1 MQTTSFTK
9 RIMTLF
15 LVFVMVLGLFPTSQ
29 FVVPASASGSG
40 NWPPATTQPWKEKSI
55 FFKDEKGQNKS
66 YTSQYLGKVIPRHL
80 IFNVDGQEGFG
91 FCGDHSKEYSS
102 SIKYSNPVPIE
113 ETKYAFTM
121 PLIAAYSWVA
131 SYSMELDQRYPG
143 QPGSFKQQIAEEE
156 TGSKE
161 NYVSEYNRSL
171 LGAMPQAAIW
181 LAGWDKISSLDDEQ
195 TRLMIAYERNKTA
208 ELMHPES
215 WAKNPQTDEEVAR
228 WIKGQM
234 EGYHSGRYGD
244 WEAYLYQPSDNSF
257 QPMVVVMPKSI
268 TTQEFEGWIKIKKT
282 DMGGKA
288 LSGATFGVYGDSSY
302 TDKLTSFQTTTGEW
316 DYVNVSQWMTS
327 STQTF
332 YLKETSAPDGYVP
345 NGKGYSVTVSATNNA
360 TKETA
365 AAVNGGAAIKNGEG
379 GGDPSGEVNKVDQ
392 NGNGI
397 GPATFNF
404 KKLTP
409 NAVDMDITCDETGSL
424 ELQWE
429 DPTGENYIEPGEYTV
444 TEVIP
449 PPGYE
454 KDNTAQ
460 NLRLWLEDKDGD
472 GVDEPYSSG
481 PITFVNEPKH
491 SIVIQKVDE
500 SGNGLPGAVFDI
512 YLNGAKIDSAT
523 TGGDGTFTFAG
534 TDGNGLE
541 PGTYDF
547 VEVQAPNGYLIPY
560 WACQSITIKQG
571 DNDVLIH
578 TLTFVNYTYPE
589 IVIQKV
595 AAGNDQP
602 LAGAV
607 FEVMVDGTNLGR
619 FGPTGPDGTIII
631 NHDVYGEFLKND
643 KQDSWTV
650 QVREVEAPEGYLIDD
665 TNWQTAEISRGTKLA
680 PFVFTDTK
688 YPEIVIRK
696 SDRET
701 EEMLPGA
708 TFDIQIDAGA
718 SFNLTKQTD
727 ENGEIW
733 ITYDDYAEFIG
744 DIVWDRGWTVTVTET
759 VMPDKYNRDPQPE
772 SDGGAGFTVTKQLL
786 PGQSLLEF
794 DFTDTH
800 YRDLLVVKSDAS
812 NSWRLA
818 DAKFKLESIN
828 LDDPAAGGTISR
840 EGTTNANGELLFEDL
855 PNGTYKLTE
864 LTPPTGYDMPDP
876 HEWTITV
883 TSMSDRVIQSAVE
896 NEPREGLTITK
907 HDAITGKPL
916 AGVEFSI
923 RYLGDGNDSTN
934 TSNEPRTYTTDSNGI
949 IHLPDAVPGWYQII
963 ETRVP
968 DGYIID
974 SEPRLVQLVNAHDT
988 VVVNYHNYQDTQLI
1002 ILKKDNQTGLPLA
1015 GARFMVTTAGGNFI
1029 ADLVTGSTGY
1039 ATLNGLEPG
1048 SYVVKEVEAPDGH
1061 IIDSTPQTFEIRVGQ
1076 TEPVFLVFGNDGKTT
1091 LYIRKEDEQTRL
1103 PVAGAVFKLSR
1114 VNGEVIKERLETGL
1128 DGLASIGD
1136 LLPGDYVVEE
1146 IEAPKGYLLS
1156 ENPKQNVSLKAG
1168 EVATVLFRNNKPGG
1182 IAILKQ
1188 DAMSGLPLEGA
1199 KFTVTRLDGSPVGKE
1214 PYYVTG
1220 KDGYIRVP
1228 GLEAGYYY
1236 VQEIEAPEGYLL
1248 DSTRHQVRVEN
1259 FEVTLLQLKNYEKT
1273 TLVVE
1278 KVDAQSKVPL
1288 AGAEFGLFA
1297 MDGKQIGDPFI
1308 TGTNGKANLTGIEP
1322 GWYILKELKAPI
1334 GYVLNEDEFR
1344 VEIKE
1349 GQPTTITVPNTPES
1363 GITVRKVDATTKNP
1377 LAGAQFEL
1385 RDQDNKLLGNYQTD
1399 PTGSFVTVNV
1409 GPGTYY
1415 LIETKAPDGYTI
1427 VNERTEVK
1435 VAEGEKPVV
1444 IIENHKDSSIQILKT
1459 DSVSGKYLEGAE
1471 FEVKEL
1477 NTNRVVG
1484 TYTTDRAGIAFTEP
1498 LPAGNYIV
1506 TEIKAPCGYI
1516 LDETHHHV
1524 EVKPDTP
1531 SILRVTNTALTGIMV
1546 TKVSTVDDEPLMGA
1560 KFEIRTAEGRV
1571 LGEVTTDTTGTAT
1584 YPIATPGV
1592 YYVKE
1597 VEQPDGYLLD
1607 ETVHRVEVVEGQL
1620 ATLVVEN
1627 APMASLVIFKGDAD
1641 TGRGV
1646 AGAVF
1651 EVYHADGA
1659 FIGRYTTDAQG
1670 EALIRPIEPGHYIVR
1685 EVAAPDGYELP
1696 NVTEKT
1702 ITVKAGQINRVT
1714 FEDLAYGS
1722 LIVRLEDKADG
1733 HQLPNGR
1740 FQLIVAK
1747 TGEMIMEGVT
1757 GNDGTIIWGSLPA
1770 GDYIVKQTYAPDG
1783 YTMTETEIRATVVS
1797 NETRTVVFQNV
1808 TSGIVIEKLDRV
1820 TSAPLPNARF
1830 QVTRNSDN
1838 IVIGEYVTDEDGLAL
1853 VGGLTPGMYTVE
1865 ELAAPTGYEMDAPS
1879 QLVYV
1884 KDSEFAH
1891 ATFTDTPY
1899 AGITVNT
1906 VDQSNQPLAGVVIE
1920 IWRQNGELINTWT
1933 TDNTGIV
1940 QTDKLTSGYYVIK
1953 VIKNPD
1959 GYTPNVTET
1968 TVQIQNGVA
1977 VNVRLVFNA
1986 GGTLNIYG
1994 VDAAEKG
2001 LAGMRVEVT
2010 TIDGT
2015 RVGTYATDAAGIIR
2029 VPGLDAGWYVV
2040 TVTKA
2045 PDGYTLSE
2053 VNQSQNVEI
2062 TSDGTAQVRFQ
2073 FGKTYGVQI
2082 RTSVSQTGAMV
2093 PGVEYKVTKLD
2104 GSVVGTYTS
2113 DKAGLVYVDLEP
2125 GWYVIEQTHLPKG
2138 YENYSLCAKRNVE
2151 VKADQPTIVDFVLTQ
2166 LSSMRVKVVDGTS
2179 GAPVYGV
2186 KLTLKDS
2193 SGKIVDEYTTNNEGY
2208 VTLRG
2213 ALVDGTYTL
2222 NMISVPNGYTA
2233 DTIPKT
2239 IEVLNGQTAEVV
2251 WKLYNQAGQIQVH
2264 LTSTAYNAT
2273 LDLAAGSN
2281 LPGAVFEIYDPF
2293 SYTVLAT
2300 IETDSYG
2307 VAASPGLPIGRYII
2321 REKSPA
2327 PYFGLSGKETE
2338 VYIKINNDVVR
2349 VEYQAAPMNLKVT
2362 HTVAGNANASAGA
2375 FSKYLFK
2382 AANNDS
2388 GDRLDNFFLNITIPT
2403 DAVRGGTLFTGKWS
2417 SDVAYN
2423 ISYKTNMNDYRPMAT
2438 GLSSASSYQY
2448 DLSSLALDVQS
2459 GEYVTDV
2466 RFEFGTVPAGFKVT
2480 SAPVFYGYVMPTV
2493 PNGYIIMMRSECG
2506 GQYNGYWKTESA
2518 LCTTNVVNNG
2528 GGKLPSTL
2536 PKTGY

>member
-1 MQTTSFTK
+1 MQKTTMFK

-15 LVFVMVLGLFPTSQ
+15 LVFVMVLGILPISEFVSPAIAAEAKEGPPPTTEMVS
-29 FVVPASASGSG
+29 
-40 NWPPATTQPWKEKSI
+40 WKFYSKYDSPVL
-55 FFKDEKGQNKS
+55 KPS
-66 YTSQYLGKVIPRHL
+66 RVIPRTF
-80 IFNVDGQEGFG
+80 IFSLNDGVAPG
-91 FCGDHSKEYSS
+91 FCADHTKDVSTGATW
-102 SIKYSNPVPIE
+102 SNPVPIE
-113 ETKYAFTM
+113 GTKYEVIK
-121 PLIAAYSWVA
+121 PLIAAYNYTWF
-131 SYSMELDQRYPG
+131 YSRELDDRYPN
-143 QPGSFKQQIAEEE
+143 QTTIFKKKIAEQERGSVHYYWDE
-156 TGSKE
+156 TDRISA
-161 NYVSEYNRSL
+161 SSMSQA
-171 LGAMPQAAIW
+171 GAW
-181 LAGWDKISSLDDEQ
+181 LAGQGLLTDLSNHDQ
-195 TRLMIAYERNKTA
+195 QLMIAHERNLTTKTIYGSVS
-208 ELMHPES
+208 ES
-215 WAKNPQTDEEVAR
+215 DEEVAG
-228 WIKGQM
+228 WVAESIGKYENGDYGEYQM
-234 EGYHSGRYGD
+234 FIYTPPGGK
-244 WEAYLYQPSDNSF
+244 QPIITSLPPDTI
-257 QPMVVVMPKSI
+257 PKD
-268 TTQEFEGWIKIKKT
+268 GWFKLKKT
-282 DMGGKA
+282 DLSGNA
-288 LSGATFGVYGDSSY
+288 LSGATFAVY
-302 TDKLTSFQTTTGEW
+302 TDAGHQNQIYQFITTADEW
-316 DYVNVSQWMTS
+316 TYVDVSRFMDSATK
-327 STQTF
+327 TF
-332 YLKETSAPDGYVP
+332 YLKEISAPPDYVP
-345 NGKGYSVTVSATNNA
+345 NGAGYTVTVSSTNNS

-365 AAVNGGAAIKNGEG
+365 AAVNGGVAIKNGKSQP
-379 GGDPSGEVNKVDQ
+379 PSGVVQKVDPD
-392 NGNGI
+392 GNGI
-397 GPATFNF
+397 GPATFHF

-409 NAVDMDITCDETGSL
+409 NAVDMDIPCDETGTL
-424 ELQWE
+424 KLQWE
-429 DPTGENYIEPGEYTV
+429 DPTGEDYIEPGEYTV

-454 KDNTAQ
+454 MSEESQ

-472 GVDEPYSSG
+472 GIQEPYSSG
-481 PITFVNEPKH
+481 PIVFQNQPKH
-491 SIVIQKVDE
+491 TVIIQKVDE
-500 SGNGLPGAVFDI
+500 TGNGLPGAVFDV
-512 YLNGAKIDSAT
+512 YFNGAKVDSVT
-523 TGGDGTFTFAG
+523 TGPDGTFNYTG
-534 TDGNGLE
+534 TDGNGVST
-541 PGTYDF
+541 GTWEF
-547 VEVQAPNGYLIPY
+547 VETKAPSGYLIPY
-560 WACQSITIKQG
+560 MNYQSVTVNTLY
-571 DNDVLIH
+571 DDVRVH

-701 EEMLPGA
+701 EEMLPGT

-828 LDDPAAGGTISR
+828 LDDPAAGGTVSR
-840 EGTTNANGELLFEDL
+840 EGTTDANGELLFKDL

-883 TSMSDRVIQSAVE
+883 TSMSDRVIQIAVE

-923 RYLGDGNDSTN
+923 RYLGDGNDSTD

-988 VVVNYHNYQDTQLI
+988 VVVNFHNYQDTQLI

-1061 IIDSTPQTFEIRVGQ
+1061 IIDSTPQTFELRVGQ

-1182 IAILKQ
+1182 VAILKQ

-1322 GWYILKELKAPI
+1322 GWYILRELKAPI

-1757 GNDGTIIWGSLPA
+1757 GNDGTIIWGNLPA

-1879 QLVYV
+1879 QLVHV

-1899 AGITVNT
+1899 AGITVNA

-1933 TDNTGIV
+1933 TDNTGVV

-1959 GYTPNVTET
+1959 GYIPNVTET

-2015 RVGTYATDAAGIIR
+2015 RVGTYATDTAGIIR

-2125 GWYVIEQTHLPKG
+2125 GWYVIEQTRLPKG

-2179 GAPVYGV
+2179 GAPIYGV

-2239 IEVLNGQTAEVV
+2239 IEVLNGQAAEVV

>member
-1 MQTTSFTK
+1 MQKTTMFK

-15 LVFVMVLGLFPTSQ
+15 LVFVMVLGILPISE
-29 FVVPASASGSG
+29 FVAPAIAAEAKEG
-40 NWPPATTQPWKEKSI
+40 PPATTTI
-55 FFKDEKGQNKS
+55 NKANVWTS
-66 YTSQYLGKVIPRHL
+66 YQSPILGTVIPR
-80 IFNVDGQEGFG
+80 IFTFNMETGVAPG
-91 FCGDHSKEYSS
+91 FCADHSKDFSKSATWE
-102 SIKYSNPVPIE
+102 NPVPLS
-113 ETKYAFTM
+113 ETKYNFCL
-121 PLIAAYSWVA
+121 PLIAQYNWYWFYSTDV
-131 SYSMELDQRYPG
+131 DRRYPG
-143 QPGSFKQQIAEEE
+143 KSVEFKQKIAEQER
-156 TGSKE
+156 GSIF
-161 NYVSEYNRSL
+161 YYWSEKDRIS
-171 LGAMPQAAIW
+171 GSAMLQAALW
-181 LAGWDKISSLDDEQ
+181 LTGADKISSLYDESTQ
-195 TRLMIAYERNKTA
+195 LMIASERNRTVEKMYGKCAETDEQVVGWVKEALTKYER
-208 ELMHPES
+208 
-215 WAKNPQTDEEVAR
+215 
-228 WIKGQM
+228 
-234 EGYHSGRYGD
+234 GD
-244 WEAYLYQPSDNSF
+244 FGEWDVYYYTPRGGSNI
-257 QPMVVVMPKSI
+257 QPMVVSMPDE
-268 TTQEFEGWIKIKKT
+268 TQIPKEGWIKLKKT
-282 DMGGKA
+282 DLSGNN
-288 LSGATFGVYGDSSY
+288 LSGATFGVY
-302 TDKLTSFQTTTGEW
+302 TDAGCQNEVHSFTTTADEW
-316 DYVNVSQWMTS
+316 TYVDVSEFMTDD
-327 STQTF
+327 TQTF
-332 YLKETSAPDGYVP
+332 YVKETSAPPGYVGSTKP
-345 NGKGYSVTVSATNNA
+345 YQVTVSSTNNK

-365 AAVNGGAAIKNGEG
+365 AAVNGGAPIKNGEPQTPTG
-379 GGDPSGEVNKVDQ
+379 IVNKVDQ
-392 NGNGI
+392 DGNGV
-397 GPATFNF
+397 GPATFHF
-404 KKLTP
+404 KSLT
-409 NAVDMDITCDETGSL
+409 NGIETDRVCDETGTL
-424 ELQWE
+424 ELQWD
-429 DPTGENYIEPGEYTV
+429 DPDGENYLEPGEYTV
-444 TEVIP
+444 TEKIA

-454 KDNTAQ
+454 LSDEVQ
-460 NLRLWLEDKDGD
+460 NLRLWIEDVD
-472 GVDEPYSSG
+472 GVPTPKHSG
-481 PITFVNEPKH
+481 PIVFQNQPKH
-491 SIVIQKVDE
+491 SIIIQKVDE
-500 SGNGLPGAVFDI
+500 DGNGLPGAVFDV
-512 YLNGAKIDSAT
+512 YLDGAKIDSIT
-523 TGGDGTFTFAG
+523 TGGDGTFTYAG

-541 PGTYDF
+541 SGTYDF
-547 VEVQAPNGYLIPY
+547 VETKAPDGYLIPY
-560 WACQSITIKQG
+560 WACQSITINTE
-571 DNDVLIH
+571 NDDVRVH
-578 TLTFVNYTYPE
+578 QLTFVNYTYPE

-701 EEMLPGA
+701 EEMLPGT

-828 LDDPAAGGTISR
+828 LDDPAAGGTVSR
-840 EGTTNANGELLFEDL
+840 EGTTDDNGELLFKDL

-883 TSMSDRVIQSAVE
+883 TSMSDRVIQIAVE

-923 RYLGDGNDSTN
+923 RYLGDGNDSTD
-934 TSNEPRTYTTDSNGI
+934 TSNEPRTFTTDSNGI

-1039 ATLNGLEPG
+1039 ATLNGLKPG

-1182 IAILKQ
+1182 VAILKQ

-1322 GWYILKELKAPI
+1322 GWYILRELKAPI

-1757 GNDGTIIWGSLPA
+1757 GNDGTIIWGNLPA

-1879 QLVYV
+1879 QLVHV

-1899 AGITVNT
+1899 AGITVNA

-1933 TDNTGIV
+1933 TDNTGVV

-2015 RVGTYATDAAGIIR
+2015 RVGTYATDTAGIIR

-2125 GWYVIEQTHLPKG
+2125 GWYVIEQTRLPKG

-2179 GAPVYGV
+2179 GASIYGV

-2293 SYTVLAT
+2293 SYAVLAT

-2518 LCTTNVVNNG
+2518 LCTTNVVNSNG

>member
-1 MQTTSFTK
+1 MQKTTMFK

-15 LVFVMVLGLFPTSQ
+15 LVFVMVLGILPISEFVSPAIAAEAKEGPPPTTEMVS
-29 FVVPASASGSG
+29 
-40 NWPPATTQPWKEKSI
+40 WKFYSKYDSPVL
-55 FFKDEKGQNKS
+55 KPS
-66 YTSQYLGKVIPRHL
+66 RVIPRTF
-80 IFNVDGQEGFG
+80 IFSLNDGVAPG
-91 FCGDHSKEYSS
+91 FCADHTKDVSTGATW
-102 SIKYSNPVPIE
+102 SNPVPIE
-113 ETKYAFTM
+113 GTKYEVIK
-121 PLIAAYSWVA
+121 PLIAAYNYTWF
-131 SYSMELDQRYPG
+131 YSRELDDRYPN
-143 QPGSFKQQIAEEE
+143 QTTLFKKKIAEQERGSVYYYWDE
-156 TGSKE
+156 TDRISA
-161 NYVSEYNRSL
+161 SS
-171 LGAMPQAAIW
+171 MPQAGAW
-181 LAGWDKISSLDDEQ
+181 LAGQGLLTDLRNHDQ
-195 TRLMIAYERNKTA
+195 QLMIAHERNLTTKTIYGSVS
-208 ELMHPES
+208 ES
-215 WAKNPQTDEEVAR
+215 DEEVSGWVAES
-228 WIKGQM
+228 IGKYENGDYGEYQM
-234 EGYHSGRYGD
+234 YIYTPPGGK
-244 WEAYLYQPSDNSF
+244 QPIITSLPQDTI
-257 QPMVVVMPKSI
+257 PK
-268 TTQEFEGWIKIKKT
+268 EGWIKIKKT
-282 DMGGKA
+282 DLSGNA
-288 LSGATFGVYGDSSY
+288 LSGATFTIY
-302 TDKLTSFQTTTGEW
+302 TDAGHQNPIGSFKTEDSEW
-316 DYVNVSQWMTS
+316 TYYHVRNMTS
-327 STQTF
+327 ATQTF
-332 YLKETSAPDGYVP
+332 YLKETSAPPDYVP
-345 NGKGYSVTVSATNNA
+345 NGAGYTVTVSATNNS

-365 AAVNGGAAIKNGEG
+365 AAVNGGVAIKNGKSQP
-379 GGDPSGEVNKVDQ
+379 PSGVVQKVDPD
-392 NGNGI
+392 GNGI
-397 GPATFNF
+397 GPATFHF

-409 NAVDMDITCDETGSL
+409 NAVDMDIPCDETGTL
-424 ELQWE
+424 KLQWE
-429 DPTGENYIEPGEYTV
+429 DPSKENYIEPGEYTV

-454 KDNTAQ
+454 KSEESQ

-472 GVDEPYSSG
+472 GIQEPYSSG
-481 PITFVNEPKH
+481 PIVFQNQPKH
-491 SIVIQKVDE
+491 TVIIQKVDE
-500 SGNGLPGAVFDI
+500 TGNGLPGAVFDV
-512 YLNGAKIDSAT
+512 YFNGAKVDSVT
-523 TGGDGTFTFAG
+523 TGPDGTFNYTG
-534 TDGNGLE
+534 TDGNGVST
-541 PGTYDF
+541 GTWEF
-547 VEVQAPNGYLIPY
+547 VETKAPSGYLIPY
-560 WACQSITIKQG
+560 MNYQSVTVNTLY
-571 DNDVLIH
+571 DDVRVH

-589 IVIQKV
+589 IMIQKV

-708 TFDIQIDAGA
+708 TFDIKIDAGA

-840 EGTTNANGELLFEDL
+840 EGTTDANGELLFKDL

-883 TSMSDRVIQSAVE
+883 TSMSDRVIQIAVE

-923 RYLGDGNDSTN
+923 RYLGDGNDSTD
-934 TSNEPRTYTTDSNGI
+934 TSNEPRTFTTDSNGI

-1182 IAILKQ
+1182 VAILKQ

-1757 GNDGTIIWGSLPA
+1757 GNDGTIIWGNLPA

-1879 QLVYV
+1879 QLVHV

-2015 RVGTYATDAAGIIR
+2015 RVGTYATDTAGIIR

-2125 GWYVIEQTHLPKG
+2125 GWYVIEQTRLPKG

-2179 GAPVYGV
+2179 GAPIYGV

-2293 SYTVLAT
+2293 SYAVLAT

>member
-1 MQTTSFTK
+1 MQKTTMFK

-15 LVFVMVLGLFPTSQ
+15 LVFVMVLGILPISEFVSPAIAAEAKEGPPPTTEMVS
-29 FVVPASASGSG
+29 
-40 NWPPATTQPWKEKSI
+40 WKFYSKYDSPVL
-55 FFKDEKGQNKS
+55 KPS
-66 YTSQYLGKVIPRHL
+66 RVIPRTF
-80 IFNVDGQEGFG
+80 IFSLNDGVAPG
-91 FCGDHSKEYSS
+91 FCADHTKDVSTGATW
-102 SIKYSNPVPIE
+102 SNPVPIE
-113 ETKYAFTM
+113 GTKYEVIK
-121 PLIAAYSWVA
+121 PLIAAYNYTWF
-131 SYSMELDQRYPG
+131 YSRELDDRYPN
-143 QPGSFKQQIAEEE
+143 QTTIFKKKIAEQERGSVHYYWDE
-156 TGSKE
+156 TDRISA
-161 NYVSEYNRSL
+161 SSMSQA
-171 LGAMPQAAIW
+171 GAW
-181 LAGWDKISSLDDEQ
+181 LAGQGLLTDLSNHDQ
-195 TRLMIAYERNKTA
+195 QLMIAHERNLTTKTIYGSVS
-208 ELMHPES
+208 ES
-215 WAKNPQTDEEVAR
+215 DEEVAG
-228 WIKGQM
+228 WVAESIGKYENGDYGEYQM
-234 EGYHSGRYGD
+234 FIYTPPGGK
-244 WEAYLYQPSDNSF
+244 QPIITSLPPDTI
-257 QPMVVVMPKSI
+257 PKD
-268 TTQEFEGWIKIKKT
+268 GWFKLKKT
-282 DMGGKA
+282 DLSGNA
-288 LSGATFGVYGDSSY
+288 LSGATFAVY
-302 TDKLTSFQTTTGEW
+302 TDAGHQNQIYQFITTADEW
-316 DYVNVSQWMTS
+316 TYVDVSRFMDSATK
-327 STQTF
+327 TF
-332 YLKETSAPDGYVP
+332 YLKEISAPPDYVP
-345 NGKGYSVTVSATNNA
+345 NGAGYTVTVSSTNNS

-365 AAVNGGAAIKNGEG
+365 AAVNGGVAIKNGKSQP
-379 GGDPSGEVNKVDQ
+379 PSGVVQKVDPD
-392 NGNGI
+392 GNGI
-397 GPATFNF
+397 GPATFHF

-409 NAVDMDITCDETGSL
+409 NAVDMDIPCDETGTL
-424 ELQWE
+424 KLQWE
-429 DPTGENYIEPGEYTV
+429 DPTGEDYIEPGEYTV

-454 KDNTAQ
+454 MSEESQ

-472 GVDEPYSSG
+472 GIQEPYSSG
-481 PITFVNEPKH
+481 PIVFQNQPKH
-491 SIVIQKVDE
+491 TVIIQKVDE
-500 SGNGLPGAVFDI
+500 TGNGLPGAVFDV
-512 YLNGAKIDSAT
+512 YFNGAKVDSVT
-523 TGGDGTFTFAG
+523 TGPDGTFNYTG
-534 TDGNGLE
+534 TDGNGVST
-541 PGTYDF
+541 GTWEF
-547 VEVQAPNGYLIPY
+547 VETKAPSGYLIPY
-560 WACQSITIKQG
+560 MNYQSVTVNTLY
-571 DNDVLIH
+571 DDVRVH

-708 TFDIQIDAGA
+708 TFDIKIDAGA

-840 EGTTNANGELLFEDL
+840 EGTTDANGELLFKDL

-883 TSMSDRVIQSAVE
+883 TSMSDRVIQISVE

-934 TSNEPRTYTTDSNGI
+934 TSNEPRTYTTDANGI

-988 VVVNYHNYQDTQLI
+988 VVVNFHNYQDTQLI

-1061 IIDSTPQTFEIRVGQ
+1061 IIDSTPQTFELRVGQ

-1182 IAILKQ
+1182 VAILKQ

-1322 GWYILKELKAPI
+1322 GWYILRELKAPI

-1702 ITVKAGQINRVT
+1702 VTVKAGQINRVT

-1757 GNDGTIIWGSLPA
+1757 GNDGTIIWGNLPA

-1879 QLVYV
+1879 QLVHV

-1899 AGITVNT
+1899 AGITVNA

-1933 TDNTGIV
+1933 TDNTGVV

-1959 GYTPNVTET
+1959 GYIPNVTET

-2015 RVGTYATDAAGIIR
+2015 RVGTYATDTAGIIR

-2125 GWYVIEQTHLPKG
+2125 GWYVIEQTRLPKG

-2179 GAPVYGV
+2179 GASIYGV
-2186 KLTLKDS
+2186 KLILKDS
-2193 SGKIVDEYTTNNEGY
+2193 SGKVVDEYTTNNEGY

-2222 NMISVPNGYTA
+2222 NMISVPNGYTV

-2264 LTSTAYNAT
+2264 LISTAYNAT

-2293 SYTVLAT
+2293 SYAVLAT

>member
-1 MQTTSFTK
+1 MQKTTMFK

-15 LVFVMVLGLFPTSQ
+15 LVFVMVLGILPISEFVSPAIAAEAKEGPPPTTEMVS
-29 FVVPASASGSG
+29 
-40 NWPPATTQPWKEKSI
+40 WKFYSKYDSPVL
-55 FFKDEKGQNKS
+55 KPS
-66 YTSQYLGKVIPRHL
+66 RVIPRTF
-80 IFNVDGQEGFG
+80 IFSLNDGVAPG
-91 FCGDHSKEYSS
+91 FCADHTKDVSTGATW
-102 SIKYSNPVPIE
+102 SNPVPIE
-113 ETKYAFTM
+113 GTKYEVIK
-121 PLIAAYSWVA
+121 PLIAAYNYTWF
-131 SYSMELDQRYPG
+131 YSRELDDRYPN
-143 QPGSFKQQIAEEE
+143 QTTIFKKKIAEQERGSVHYYWDE
-156 TGSKE
+156 TDRISA
-161 NYVSEYNRSL
+161 SSMSQA
-171 LGAMPQAAIW
+171 GAW
-181 LAGWDKISSLDDEQ
+181 LAGQGLLTDLSNHDQ
-195 TRLMIAYERNKTA
+195 QLMIAHERNLTTKTIYGSVS
-208 ELMHPES
+208 ES
-215 WAKNPQTDEEVAR
+215 DEEVAG
-228 WIKGQM
+228 WVAESIGKYENGDYGEYQM
-234 EGYHSGRYGD
+234 FIYTPPGGK
-244 WEAYLYQPSDNSF
+244 QPIITSLPPDTI
-257 QPMVVVMPKSI
+257 PKD
-268 TTQEFEGWIKIKKT
+268 GWFKLKKT
-282 DMGGKA
+282 DLSGNA
-288 LSGATFGVYGDSSY
+288 LSGATFAVY
-302 TDKLTSFQTTTGEW
+302 TDAGHQNQIYQFITTADEW
-316 DYVNVSQWMTS
+316 TYVDVSRFMDSATK
-327 STQTF
+327 TF
-332 YLKETSAPDGYVP
+332 YLKEISAPPDYVP
-345 NGKGYSVTVSATNNA
+345 NGAGYTVTVSSTNNS

-365 AAVNGGAAIKNGEG
+365 AAVNGGVAIKNGKSQP
-379 GGDPSGEVNKVDQ
+379 PSGVVQKVDPD
-392 NGNGI
+392 GNGI
-397 GPATFNF
+397 GPATFHF

-409 NAVDMDITCDETGSL
+409 NAVDMDIPCDETGTL
-424 ELQWE
+424 KLQWE
-429 DPTGENYIEPGEYTV
+429 DPTGEDYIEPGEYTV

-454 KDNTAQ
+454 MSEESQ

-472 GVDEPYSSG
+472 GIQEPYSSG
-481 PITFVNEPKH
+481 PIVFQNQPKH
-491 SIVIQKVDE
+491 TVIIQKVDE
-500 SGNGLPGAVFDI
+500 TGNGLPGAVFDV
-512 YLNGAKIDSAT
+512 YFNGAKVDSVT
-523 TGGDGTFTFAG
+523 TGPDGTFNYTG
-534 TDGNGLE
+534 TDGNGVST
-541 PGTYDF
+541 GTWEF
-547 VEVQAPNGYLIPY
+547 VETKAPSGYLIPY
-560 WACQSITIKQG
+560 MNYQSVTVNTLY
-571 DNDVLIH
+571 DDVRVH

-708 TFDIQIDAGA
+708 TFDIKIDAGA

-828 LDDPAAGGTISR
+828 LDDPAAGGTVSR
-840 EGTTNANGELLFEDL
+840 EGATDANGELLFEDL

-876 HEWTITV
+876 HEWTVTV
-883 TSMSDRVIQSAVE
+883 TSMSDRVIQIAVE

-934 TSNEPRTYTTDSNGI
+934 TSNEPRTYTTDANGI

-988 VVVNYHNYQDTQLI
+988 VVVNFHNYQDTQLI

-1061 IIDSTPQTFEIRVGQ
+1061 IIDSTPQTFELRVGQ

-1182 IAILKQ
+1182 VAILKQ

-1322 GWYILKELKAPI
+1322 GWYILRELKAPI

-1471 FEVKEL
+1471 FEVREL

-1484 TYTTDRAGIAFTEP
+1484 AYTTDQAGIAFTEP

-1757 GNDGTIIWGSLPA
+1757 GNDGTIIWGNLPA

-1879 QLVYV
+1879 QLVHV

-2010 TIDGT
+2010 TIEGT
-2015 RVGTYATDAAGIIR
+2015 KVGTYTTDAAGIIR

-2040 TVTKA
+2040 TVTRA

-2104 GSVVGTYTS
+2104 GSVVGAYTS
-2113 DKAGLVYVDLEP
+2113 DKAGLAYVDLAP
-2125 GWYVIEQTHLPKG
+2125 GWYVIEQTRLPKG

-2179 GAPVYGV
+2179 GAPIYGV

-2293 SYTVLAT
+2293 SYAVLAT

>member
-15 LVFVMVLGLFPTSQ
+15 LVFVMVLGLLPVSQ
-29 FVVPASASGSG
+29 LVVPANAADARSGPDDVVTING
-40 NWPPATTQPWKEKSI
+40 GETE
-55 FFKDEKGQNKS
+55 FFDS
-66 YTSQYLGKVIPRHL
+66 YTSPILGKVIPRNL
-80 IFNVDGQEGFG
+80 VFEANGQLTGG

-102 SIKYSNPVPIE
+102 RVKYINPTPIS
-113 ETKYAFTM
+113 ETKYAFCM
-121 PLIAAYSWVA
+121 PVIAQYAWNWF
-131 SYSMELDQRYPG
+131 YSMELDERYPG
-143 QPGSFKQQIAEEE
+143 TSAAYKAQIAKEER
-156 TGSKE
+156 GSE
-161 NYVSEYNRSL
+161 NNYWPPASRA
-171 LGAMPQAAIW
+171 LGGSVPQAAVW
-181 LAGWDKISSLDDEQ
+181 LAGAGKISNLTDPANQRMLAE
-195 TRLMIAYERNKTA
+195 ERNRTA
-208 ELMHPES
+208 TLSINKGVPTSPVEDVIG
-215 WAKNPQTDEEVAR
+215 WIQGAVDNYAKGV
-228 WIKGQM
+228 
-234 EGYHSGRYGD
+234 YGD
-244 WEAYLYQPSDNSF
+244 WDVYLYEPDTNKSYY
-257 QPMVVVMPKSI
+257 QPMVIIMPGETIPK
-268 TTQEFEGWIKIKKT
+268 EGWIKIKKT
-282 DMGGKA
+282 DMSGKA
-288 LSGATFGVYGDSSY
+288 LSGATFTIY
-302 TDKLTSFQTTTGEW
+302 TDAGHQNPVGSFKTEDSEW
-316 DYVNVSQWMTS
+316 TYYLIQNMTS

-332 YLKETSAPDGYVP
+332 HLKETSAPPGYVS

-379 GGDPSGEVNKVDQ
+379 SGTPSGVVNKVDQ

-397 GPATFNF
+397 GPATFHF

-409 NAVDMDITCDETGSL
+409 NAVDMDIACDETGSL
-424 ELQWE
+424 ELQWT
-429 DPTGENYIEPGEYTV
+429 DPSGENYIEPGEYTV
-444 TEVIP
+444 TEKIP

-454 KDNTAQ
+454 KDNNAQ
-460 NLRLWLEDKDGD
+460 NLRLWIEKDD
-472 GVDEPYSSG
+472 EGVPVAKSSG

-491 SIVIQKVDE
+491 SIVIQKVDK

-523 TGGDGTFTFAG
+523 TGPDGTFTFAG

-547 VEVQAPNGYLIPY
+547 VEVQAPNGYLLPY
-560 WACQSITIKQG
+560 WKCQSITIRQG
-571 DNDVLIH
+571 QTDVLIH
-578 TLTFVNYTYPE
+578 TLTFVNHDYPE

-595 AAGNDQP
+595 SAGTEQP

-607 FEVMVDGTNLGR
+607 FEVKIDETPIGT

-631 NHDVYGEFLKND
+631 DHDTYGKYLNEN
-643 KQDSWTV
+643 QESWTV
-650 QVREVEAPEGYLIDD
+650 SVREIQAPDGYLIDD
-665 TNWQTAEISRGTKLA
+665 TDWKSVEFHRGQEML
-680 PFVFTDTK
+680 PFVFTDTG

-701 EEMLPGA
+701 EERLEGA
-708 TFDIQIDAGA
+708 TFDIKIDAGA
-718 SFNLTKQTD
+718 SFSLTKQTD
-727 ENGEIW
+727 ENGEIH
-733 ITYDDYAEFIG
+733 ITYDDYERFIG
-744 DIVWDRGWTVTVTET
+744 DIVWDRGWTVAVTET

-786 PGQSLLEF
+786 PGQTLLEF

-828 LDDPAAGGTISR
+828 LDDPAAGGTVSR
-840 EGTTNANGELLFEDL
+840 EGATDANGELLFEDL

-876 HEWTITV
+876 HEWTVTV
-883 TSMSDRVIQSAVE
+883 TSMSDRVIQIAVE

-1061 IIDSTPQTFEIRVGQ
+1061 IIDSTPQAFELRVGQ

-1091 LYIRKEDEQTRL
+1091 LYIRKEDAQTRL

-1114 VNGEVIKERLETGL
+1114 VNGEVIKDRLETGM

-1182 IAILKQ
+1182 VAILKQ

-1228 GLEAGYYY
+1228 DLEAGYYY

-1248 DSTRHQVRVEN
+1248 DNTRHQVRVEN

-1297 MDGKQIGDPFI
+1297 MDGKQIGDTFI
-1308 TGTNGKANLTGIEP
+1308 TGANGKANLTGIEP

-1334 GYVLNEDEFR
+1334 GYVLNEEEFR

-1363 GITVRKVDATTKNP
+1363 GITVRKVDASTKNP

-1385 RDQDNKLLGNYQTD
+1385 RDQNDKLLGSYQTD

-1415 LIETKAPDGYTI
+1415 LIETKAPAGYTI
-1427 VNERTEVK
+1427 ANERTEVK

-1471 FEVKEL
+1471 FEVREL

-1484 TYTTDRAGIAFTEP
+1484 AYTTDQAGIAFTEP

-1531 SILRVTNTALTGIMV
+1531 SILRVTNTALTGIMI

-1627 APMASLVIFKGDAD
+1627 APLASLVIFKGDAD

-1722 LIVRLEDKADG
+1722 LIVRLEDAADG
-1733 HQLPNGR
+1733 SPLANGR
-1740 FQLIVAK
+1740 FQLIAAS
-1747 TGEMIMEGVT
+1747 TGTMIKEGVT
-1757 GNDGTIIWGSLPA
+1757 ANDGSIHWGNLPT
-1770 GDYIVKQTYAPDG
+1770 GDYLIKQTYAPDG
-1783 YTMTETEIRATVVS
+1783 YTMTTTEKRETVVS

-1830 QVTRNSDN
+1830 QVTRDSDN

-1879 QLVYV
+1879 QLVHV
-1884 KDSEFAH
+1884 KASEFAH

-1899 AGITVNT
+1899 AGITINA
-1906 VDQSNQPLAGVVIE
+1906 VDQSNKPLAGATIE
-1920 IWRQNGELINTWT
+1920 IYRQNGELINTWT

-1953 VIKNPD
+1953 VIKSPD

-2010 TIDGT
+2010 TIEGT
-2015 RVGTYATDAAGIIR
+2015 KVGTYTTDAAGIIR

-2040 TVTKA
+2040 TVTRA

-2104 GSVVGTYTS
+2104 GSVVGAYTS
-2113 DKAGLVYVDLEP
+2113 DKAGLAYVDLAP
-2125 GWYVIEQTHLPKG
+2125 GWYVIEQTRLPKG
-2138 YENYSLCAKRNVE
+2138 YENYALCAKRNVE

-2166 LSSMRVKVVDGTS
+2166 LSGMRVKVVDGTS
-2179 GAPVYGV
+2179 GSPIYGV
-2186 KLTLKDS
+2186 KLVLKDG
-2193 SGKIVDEYTTNNEGY
+2193 SGKIVDEYTTNNEGCI
-2208 VTLRG
+2208 TLRG

-2222 NMISVPNGYTA
+2222 TMISVPNGYTV
-2233 DTIPKT
+2233 DTVPKT

-2293 SYTVLAT
+2293 SYVVLAT

-2321 REKSPA
+2321 REKTPA

-2362 HTVAGNANASAGA
+2362 HTVAGNANASAGS

-2480 SAPVFYGYVMPTV
+2480 SAPVFYGYVMPAV

-2518 LCTTNVVNNG
+2518 LCTTNVVNNNG

>member
-1 MQTTSFTK
+1 MQKTTMFK

-15 LVFVMVLGLFPTSQ
+15 LVFVMVLGILPISEFVSPAIAAEAKEGPPPTTEMVS
-29 FVVPASASGSG
+29 
-40 NWPPATTQPWKEKSI
+40 WK
-55 FFKDEKGQNKS
+55 FYNKYDS
-66 YTSQYLGKVIPRHL
+66 PVLKPSRVIPRTF
-80 IFNVDGQEGFG
+80 IFSLNDGVAPG
-91 FCGDHSKEYSS
+91 FCADHTKDVSTGATW
-102 SIKYSNPVPIE
+102 SNPVPIE
-113 ETKYAFTM
+113 GTKYEVIK
-121 PLIAAYSWVA
+121 PLIAAYNYTWF
-131 SYSMELDQRYPG
+131 YSRELDDRYPN
-143 QPGSFKQQIAEEE
+143 QTTLFKKKIAEQERGSVYYYWDE
-156 TGSKE
+156 TDRISA
-161 NYVSEYNRSL
+161 SS
-171 LGAMPQAAIW
+171 MPQAGAW
-181 LAGWDKISSLDDEQ
+181 LAGQGLLTDLRNHDQ
-195 TRLMIAYERNKTA
+195 QLMIAHERNLTTKTIYGSVS
-208 ELMHPES
+208 ES
-215 WAKNPQTDEEVAR
+215 DEEVSGWVAES
-228 WIKGQM
+228 IGKYENGDYGEYQM
-234 EGYHSGRYGD
+234 YIYTPPGGK
-244 WEAYLYQPSDNSF
+244 QPIITSLPQDTI
-257 QPMVVVMPKSI
+257 PK
-268 TTQEFEGWIKIKKT
+268 EGWIKIKKT
-282 DMGGKA
+282 DLSGNA
-288 LSGATFGVYGDSSY
+288 LSGATFTIY
-302 TDKLTSFQTTTGEW
+302 TDAGHQNPIGSFKTEDSEW
-316 DYVNVSQWMTS
+316 TYYHVRNMTS
-327 STQTF
+327 ATQTF
-332 YLKETSAPDGYVP
+332 YLKETSAPPDYVP
-345 NGKGYSVTVSATNNA
+345 NGAGYTVTVSATNNS

-365 AAVNGGAAIKNGEG
+365 AAVNGGVAIKNGKSQP
-379 GGDPSGEVNKVDQ
+379 PSGVVQKVDPD
-392 NGNGI
+392 GNGI
-397 GPATFNF
+397 GPATFHF

-409 NAVDMDITCDETGSL
+409 NAVDMDIPCDETGTL
-424 ELQWE
+424 KLQWE
-429 DPTGENYIEPGEYTV
+429 DPSKENYIEPGEYTV

-454 KDNTAQ
+454 KSEESQ

-472 GVDEPYSSG
+472 GIQEPYSSG
-481 PITFVNEPKH
+481 PIVFQNQPKH
-491 SIVIQKVDE
+491 TVIIQKVDE
-500 SGNGLPGAVFDI
+500 TGNGLPGAVFDV
-512 YLNGAKIDSAT
+512 YFNGAKVDSVT
-523 TGGDGTFTFAG
+523 TGPDGTFNYTG
-534 TDGNGLE
+534 TDGNGVST
-541 PGTYDF
+541 GTWEF
-547 VEVQAPNGYLIPY
+547 VETKAPSGYLIPY
-560 WACQSITIKQG
+560 MNYQSVTVNTLY
-571 DNDVLIH
+571 DDVRVH

-589 IVIQKV
+589 IMIQKV

-708 TFDIQIDAGA
+708 TFDIKIDAGA

-840 EGTTNANGELLFEDL
+840 EGTTDANGELLFKDL

-883 TSMSDRVIQSAVE
+883 TSMSDRVIQIAVE

-923 RYLGDGNDSTN
+923 RYLGDGNDSTD
-934 TSNEPRTYTTDSNGI
+934 TSNEPRTFTTDSNGI

-1182 IAILKQ
+1182 VAILKQ

-1322 GWYILKELKAPI
+1322 GWYILRELKAPI

-1757 GNDGTIIWGSLPA
+1757 GNDGTIIWGNLPA

-1879 QLVYV
+1879 QLVHV

-2015 RVGTYATDAAGIIR
+2015 RVGTYATDTAGIIR

-2125 GWYVIEQTHLPKG
+2125 GWYVIEQTRLPKG

-2179 GAPVYGV
+2179 GAPIYGV

-2293 SYTVLAT
+2293 SYAVLAT

>member
-1 MQTTSFTK
+1 MQKVTIPN
-9 RIMTLF
+9 RLMTLF
-15 LVFVMVLGLFPTSQ
+15 LVFVMVLGLLPVSNL
-29 FVVPASASGSG
+29 VVPANAADARSGPDDVVTINRG
-40 NWPPATTQPWKEKSI
+40 ETE
-55 FFKDEKGQNKS
+55 FFDD
-66 YTSQYLGKVIPRHL
+66 YTSPVLGKVIPRNL
-80 IFNVDGQEGFG
+80 VFEANGQLTGG
-91 FCGDHSKEYSS
+91 FCGDHSKEYSPHV
-102 SIKYSNPVPIE
+102 KYINPTPIS
-113 ETKYAFTM
+113 ETKYAFCM
-121 PLIAAYSWVA
+121 PVLAQYAWNWF
-131 SYSMELDQRYPG
+131 YSMELDERYPG
-143 QPGSFKQQIAEEE
+143 TSAAYKAQIAKEER
-156 TGSKE
+156 GSE
-161 NYVSEYNRSL
+161 NNYWPPASRA
-171 LGAMPQAAIW
+171 LGGSVPQAAVW
-181 LAGWDKISSLDDEQ
+181 LAGAGKISNLTDPANQRMLAE
-195 TRLMIAYERNKTA
+195 ERNRTA
-208 ELMHPES
+208 TLSIHKGVPTSPVEDVMG
-215 WAKNPQTDEEVAR
+215 WIQGAVDNYAKGV
-228 WIKGQM
+228 
-234 EGYHSGRYGD
+234 YGD
-244 WEAYLYQPSDNSF
+244 WDVYVYEPDTNKSYY
-257 QPMVVVMPKSI
+257 QPMVIIMPNDI
-268 TTQEFEGWIKIKKT
+268 VQDYNGWLKIKKT
-282 DMGGKA
+282 DMSGKN
-288 LSGATFGVYGDSSY
+288 LSGATFGVYSDSGY
-302 TDKLTSFQTTTGEW
+302 VNRLTSFQTTADEW
-316 DYVNVSQWMTS
+316 TYVNVSEYMTS
-327 STQTF
+327 STKTF

-379 GGDPSGEVNKVDQ
+379 GGPPSGVVNKVDQ

-409 NAVDMDITCDETGSL
+409 NAVDMDIACDETGSL
-424 ELQWE
+424 ELQWT

-444 TEVIP
+444 TEKIP

-472 GVDEPYSSG
+472 GVEEPYSSG

-560 WACQSITIKQG
+560 WACQSITIRQG

-708 TFDIQIDAGA
+708 TFDIKIDAGA

-840 EGTTNANGELLFEDL
+840 EGTTDANGELLFKDL

-883 TSMSDRVIQSAVE
+883 TSMSDRVIQISVE

-934 TSNEPRTYTTDSNGI
+934 TSNEPRTYTTDANGI

-988 VVVNYHNYQDTQLI
+988 VVVNFHNYQDTQLI

-1061 IIDSTPQTFEIRVGQ
+1061 IIDSTPQTFELRVGQ

-1182 IAILKQ
+1182 VAILKQ

-1322 GWYILKELKAPI
+1322 GWYILRELKAPI

-1757 GNDGTIIWGSLPA
+1757 GNDGTIIWGNLPA

-1879 QLVYV
+1879 QLVHV

-2015 RVGTYATDAAGIIR
+2015 RVGTYATDTAGIIR

-2093 PGVEYKVTKLD
+2093 PGVEYKVAKLD

-2125 GWYVIEQTHLPKG
+2125 GWYVIEQTRLPKG

-2179 GAPVYGV
+2179 GAPIYGV

-2293 SYTVLAT
+2293 SYAVLAT

-2362 HTVAGNANASAGA
+2362 HTVAANASASAGA

>member
-1 MQTTSFTK
+1 MDSATK
-9 RIMTLF
+9 
-15 LVFVMVLGLFPTSQ
+15 
-29 FVVPASASGSG
+29 
-40 NWPPATTQPWKEKSI
+40 
-55 FFKDEKGQNKS
+55 
-66 YTSQYLGKVIPRHL
+66 
-80 IFNVDGQEGFG
+80 
-91 FCGDHSKEYSS
+91 
-102 SIKYSNPVPIE
+102 
-113 ETKYAFTM
+113 
-121 PLIAAYSWVA
+121 
-131 SYSMELDQRYPG
+131 
-143 QPGSFKQQIAEEE
+143 
-156 TGSKE
+156 
-161 NYVSEYNRSL
+161 
-171 LGAMPQAAIW
+171 
-181 LAGWDKISSLDDEQ
+181 
-195 TRLMIAYERNKTA
+195 
-208 ELMHPES
+208 
-215 WAKNPQTDEEVAR
+215 
-228 WIKGQM
+228 
-234 EGYHSGRYGD
+234 
-244 WEAYLYQPSDNSF
+244 
-257 QPMVVVMPKSI
+257 
-268 TTQEFEGWIKIKKT
+268 
-282 DMGGKA
+282 
-288 LSGATFGVYGDSSY
+288 
-302 TDKLTSFQTTTGEW
+302 
-316 DYVNVSQWMTS
+316 
-327 STQTF
+327 TF
-332 YLKETSAPDGYVP
+332 YLKETSAPPDYVP
-345 NGKGYSVTVSATNNA
+345 NGAGYTVTVSATNNS

-365 AAVNGGAAIKNGEG
+365 AAVNGGVAIKNGKSQP
-379 GGDPSGEVNKVDQ
+379 PSGVVQKVDPD
-392 NGNGI
+392 GNGI
-397 GPATFNF
+397 GPATFHF

-409 NAVDMDITCDETGSL
+409 NAVDMDIPCDETGTL
-424 ELQWE
+424 KLQWE
-429 DPTGENYIEPGEYTV
+429 DPSKENYIEPGEYTV

-454 KDNTAQ
+454 KSEESQ

-472 GVDEPYSSG
+472 GIQEPYSSG
-481 PITFVNEPKH
+481 PIVFQNQPKH
-491 SIVIQKVDE
+491 TVIIQKVDE
-500 SGNGLPGAVFDI
+500 TGNGLPGAVFDV
-512 YLNGAKIDSAT
+512 YFNGAKVDSVT
-523 TGGDGTFTFAG
+523 TGPDGTFNYTG
-534 TDGNGLE
+534 TDGNGVST
-541 PGTYDF
+541 GTWEF
-547 VEVQAPNGYLIPY
+547 VETKAPSGYLIPY
-560 WACQSITIKQG
+560 MNYQSVTVNTLY
-571 DNDVLIH
+571 DDVRVH

-708 TFDIQIDAGA
+708 TFDIKIDAGA

-828 LDDPAAGGTISR
+828 LDDPAAGGTVSR
-840 EGTTNANGELLFEDL
+840 EGTTDANGELLFKDL

-883 TSMSDRVIQSAVE
+883 TSMSDRVIQIAVE

-923 RYLGDGNDSTN
+923 RYLGDGNDSTD

-988 VVVNYHNYQDTQLI
+988 VVVNFHNYQDTQLI

-1061 IIDSTPQTFEIRVGQ
+1061 IIDSTPQTFELRVGQ

-1182 IAILKQ
+1182 VAILKQ

-1308 TGTNGKANLTGIEP
+1308 TGTNGKANLTGIDP

-1344 VEIKE
+1344 VEVKE
-1349 GQPTTITVPNTPES
+1349 GQPTTITVQNTPES

-1415 LIETKAPDGYTI
+1415 LIETKAPAGYTI

-1524 EVKPDTP
+1524 EVKPNTP

-1702 ITVKAGQINRVT
+1702 VTVKAGQINRVT

-1757 GNDGTIIWGSLPA
+1757 GNDGTIIWGNLPA

-1879 QLVYV
+1879 QLVHV

-1899 AGITVNT
+1899 AGITVNA

-1933 TDNTGIV
+1933 TNNTGVV

-1959 GYTPNVTET
+1959 GYIPNVTET

-2015 RVGTYATDAAGIIR
+2015 RVGTYTTDAAGIIR
-2029 VPGLDAGWYVV
+2029 VPGLDIGWYVV

-2073 FGKTYGVQI
+2073 FGKTYAS
-2082 RTSVSQTGAMV
+2082 R
-2093 PGVEYKVTKLD
+2093 
-2104 GSVVGTYTS
+2104 
-2113 DKAGLVYVDLEP
+2113 
-2125 GWYVIEQTHLPKG
+2125 
-2138 YENYSLCAKRNVE
+2138 
-2151 VKADQPTIVDFVLTQ
+2151 
-2166 LSSMRVKVVDGTS
+2166 S
-2179 GAPVYGV
+2179 GP
-2186 KLTLKDS
+2186 L
-2193 SGKIVDEYTTNNEGY
+2193 
-2208 VTLRG
+2208 
-2213 ALVDGTYTL
+2213 
-2222 NMISVPNGYTA
+2222 
-2233 DTIPKT
+2233 
-2239 IEVLNGQTAEVV
+2239 
-2251 WKLYNQAGQIQVH
+2251 
-2264 LTSTAYNAT
+2264 
-2273 LDLAAGSN
+2273 
-2281 LPGAVFEIYDPF
+2281 
-2293 SYTVLAT
+2293 
-2300 IETDSYG
+2300 
-2307 VAASPGLPIGRYII
+2307 
-2321 REKSPA
+2321 
-2327 PYFGLSGKETE
+2327 
-2338 VYIKINNDVVR
+2338 
-2349 VEYQAAPMNLKVT
+2349 
-2362 HTVAGNANASAGA
+2362 
-2375 FSKYLFK
+2375 
-2382 AANNDS
+2382 
-2388 GDRLDNFFLNITIPT
+2388 
-2403 DAVRGGTLFTGKWS
+2403 
-2417 SDVAYN
+2417 
-2423 ISYKTNMNDYRPMAT
+2423 
-2438 GLSSASSYQY
+2438 
-2448 DLSSLALDVQS
+2448 
-2459 GEYVTDV
+2459 
-2466 RFEFGTVPAGFKVT
+2466 
-2480 SAPVFYGYVMPTV
+2480 
-2493 PNGYIIMMRSECG
+2493 
-2506 GQYNGYWKTESA
+2506 
-2518 LCTTNVVNNG
+2518 
-2528 GGKLPSTL
+2528 
-2536 PKTGY
+2536 

>member
-1 MQTTSFTK
+1 MQKTTMFK

-15 LVFVMVLGLFPTSQ
+15 LVFVMVLGILPISEFVSPAIAAEAKEGPPPTTEMVSWK
-29 FVVPASASGSG
+29 FYSKYDSPVLKPSG
-40 NWPPATTQPWKEKSI
+40 
-55 FFKDEKGQNKS
+55 
-66 YTSQYLGKVIPRHL
+66 VIPRTF
-80 IFNVDGQEGFG
+80 IFSLNDGVAPG
-91 FCGDHSKEYSS
+91 FCADHTKDVSTGATW
-102 SIKYSNPVPIE
+102 SNPVPIE
-113 ETKYAFTM
+113 GTKYEVIK
-121 PLIAAYSWVA
+121 PLIAAYNYTWF
-131 SYSMELDQRYPG
+131 YSRELDDRYPN
-143 QPGSFKQQIAEEE
+143 QTTIFKKKIAEQERGSVQYYWDE
-156 TGSKE
+156 TDRISA
-161 NYVSEYNRSL
+161 SSMSQA
-171 LGAMPQAAIW
+171 GAW
-181 LAGWDKISSLDDEQ
+181 LAGQGLLTDLSNHDQ
-195 TRLMIAYERNKTA
+195 QLMIAHERNLTTKTIYGSVS
-208 ELMHPES
+208 ES
-215 WAKNPQTDEEVAR
+215 DEEVAG
-228 WIKGQM
+228 WVAESIGKYENGDYGEYQM
-234 EGYHSGRYGD
+234 FIYTPPGGK
-244 WEAYLYQPSDNSF
+244 QPIITSLPPDTI
-257 QPMVVVMPKSI
+257 PKD
-268 TTQEFEGWIKIKKT
+268 GWFKLKKT
-282 DMGGKA
+282 DLSGNA
-288 LSGATFGVYGDSSY
+288 LSGATFAVY
-302 TDKLTSFQTTTGEW
+302 TDAGHQNQIYQFITTADEW
-316 DYVNVSQWMTS
+316 TYVDVSRFMDSATK
-327 STQTF
+327 TF
-332 YLKETSAPDGYVP
+332 YLKEISAPPDYVP
-345 NGKGYSVTVSATNNA
+345 NGAGYTVTVSSTNNS

-365 AAVNGGAAIKNGEG
+365 AAVNGGVAIKNGKSQP
-379 GGDPSGEVNKVDQ
+379 PSGVVQKVDPD
-392 NGNGI
+392 GNGI
-397 GPATFNF
+397 GPATFHF

-409 NAVDMDITCDETGSL
+409 NAVDMDIPCDETGTPK
-424 ELQWE
+424 LQWE
-429 DPTGENYIEPGEYTV
+429 DPTGEDYIEPGEYTV

-454 KDNTAQ
+454 MSEESQ

-472 GVDEPYSSG
+472 GIQEPYSSG
-481 PITFVNEPKH
+481 PIVFQNQPKH
-491 SIVIQKVDE
+491 TVIIQKVDE
-500 SGNGLPGAVFDI
+500 TGNGLPGAVFDV
-512 YLNGAKIDSAT
+512 YFNGAKVDSVT
-523 TGGDGTFTFAG
+523 TGPDGTFNYTG
-534 TDGNGLE
+534 TDGNGVST
-541 PGTYDF
+541 GTWEF
-547 VEVQAPNGYLIPY
+547 VETKAPSGYLIPY
-560 WACQSITIKQG
+560 MNYQSVTVNTLY
-571 DNDVLIH
+571 DDVRVH

-708 TFDIQIDAGA
+708 TFDIKIDAGA

-840 EGTTNANGELLFEDL
+840 EGTTDANGELLFKDL

-883 TSMSDRVIQSAVE
+883 TSMSDRVIQISVE

-934 TSNEPRTYTTDSNGI
+934 TSNEPRTYTTDANGI

-988 VVVNYHNYQDTQLI
+988 VVVNFHNYQDTQLI

-1061 IIDSTPQTFEIRVGQ
+1061 IIDSTPQTFELRVGQ

-1182 IAILKQ
+1182 VAILKQ

-1322 GWYILKELKAPI
+1322 GWYILRELKAPI

-1757 GNDGTIIWGSLPA
+1757 GNDGTIIWGNLPA

-1879 QLVYV
+1879 QLVHV

-2015 RVGTYATDAAGIIR
+2015 RVGTYATDTAGIIR

-2125 GWYVIEQTHLPKG
+2125 GWYVIEQTRLPKG

-2179 GAPVYGV
+2179 GAPIYGV

-2293 SYTVLAT
+2293 SYAVLAT

>member
-1 MQTTSFTK
+1 MQKTTMFK

-15 LVFVMVLGLFPTSQ
+15 LVFVMVLGILPISEFVSPAIAAEAKEGPPPTTEMVS
-29 FVVPASASGSG
+29 
-40 NWPPATTQPWKEKSI
+40 WKFYSKYDSPVL
-55 FFKDEKGQNKS
+55 KPS
-66 YTSQYLGKVIPRHL
+66 RVIPRTF
-80 IFNVDGQEGFG
+80 IFSLNDGVAPG
-91 FCGDHSKEYSS
+91 FCADHTKDVSTGATW
-102 SIKYSNPVPIE
+102 SNPVPIE
-113 ETKYAFTM
+113 GTKYEVIK
-121 PLIAAYSWVA
+121 PLIAAYNYTWF
-131 SYSMELDQRYPG
+131 YSRELDDRYPN
-143 QPGSFKQQIAEEE
+143 QTTIFKKKIAEQERGSVHYYWDE
-156 TGSKE
+156 TDRISA
-161 NYVSEYNRSL
+161 SSMSQA
-171 LGAMPQAAIW
+171 GAW
-181 LAGWDKISSLDDEQ
+181 LAGQGLLTDLSNHDQ
-195 TRLMIAYERNKTA
+195 QLMIAHERNLTTKTIYGSVS
-208 ELMHPES
+208 ES
-215 WAKNPQTDEEVAR
+215 DEEVAG
-228 WIKGQM
+228 WVAESIGKYENGDYGEYQM
-234 EGYHSGRYGD
+234 FIYTPPGGK
-244 WEAYLYQPSDNSF
+244 QPIITSLPPDTI
-257 QPMVVVMPKSI
+257 PKD
-268 TTQEFEGWIKIKKT
+268 GWFKLKKT
-282 DMGGKA
+282 DLSGNA
-288 LSGATFGVYGDSSY
+288 LSGATFAVY
-302 TDKLTSFQTTTGEW
+302 TDAGHQNQIYQFITTADEW
-316 DYVNVSQWMTS
+316 TYVDVSRFMDSATK
-327 STQTF
+327 TF
-332 YLKETSAPDGYVP
+332 YLKEISAPPDYVP
-345 NGKGYSVTVSATNNA
+345 NGAGYTVTVSSTNNS

-365 AAVNGGAAIKNGEG
+365 AAVNGGVAIKNGKSQP
-379 GGDPSGEVNKVDQ
+379 PSGVVQKVDPD
-392 NGNGI
+392 GNGI
-397 GPATFNF
+397 GPATFHF

-409 NAVDMDITCDETGSL
+409 NAVDMDIPCDETGTL
-424 ELQWE
+424 KLQWE
-429 DPTGENYIEPGEYTV
+429 DPTGEDYIEPGEYTV

-454 KDNTAQ
+454 MSEESQ

-472 GVDEPYSSG
+472 GIQEPYSSG
-481 PITFVNEPKH
+481 PIVFQNQPKH
-491 SIVIQKVDE
+491 TVIIQKVDE
-500 SGNGLPGAVFDI
+500 TGNGLPGAVFDV
-512 YLNGAKIDSAT
+512 YFNGAKVDSVT
-523 TGGDGTFTFAG
+523 TGPDGTFNYTG
-534 TDGNGLE
+534 TDGNGVST
-541 PGTYDF
+541 GTWEF
-547 VEVQAPNGYLIPY
+547 VETKAPSGYLIPY
-560 WACQSITIKQG
+560 MNYQSVTVNTLY
-571 DNDVLIH
+571 DDVRVH

-840 EGTTNANGELLFEDL
+840 EGTTDANGELLFKDL

-883 TSMSDRVIQSAVE
+883 TSMSDRVIQISVE

-934 TSNEPRTYTTDSNGI
+934 TSNEPRTYTTDANGI

-988 VVVNYHNYQDTQLI
+988 VVVNFHNYQDTQLI

-1061 IIDSTPQTFEIRVGQ
+1061 IIDSTPQTFELRVGQ

-1182 IAILKQ
+1182 VAILKQ

-1248 DSTRHQVRVEN
+1248 DNTRHQVRVEN

-1322 GWYILKELKAPI
+1322 GWYILRELKAPI

-1471 FEVKEL
+1471 FEVREL

-1484 TYTTDRAGIAFTEP
+1484 AYTTDQAGIAFTEP

-1757 GNDGTIIWGSLPA
+1757 GNDGTIIWGNLPA

-1879 QLVYV
+1879 QLVHV

-2015 RVGTYATDAAGIIR
+2015 RVGTYATDTAGIIR

-2104 GSVVGTYTS
+2104 GSVVGAYTS
-2113 DKAGLVYVDLEP
+2113 DKAGLAYVDLAP
-2125 GWYVIEQTHLPKG
+2125 GWYVIEQTRLPKG

-2179 GAPVYGV
+2179 GAPIYGV

-2293 SYTVLAT
+2293 SYAVLAT

>member
-1 MQTTSFTK
+1 MQKTTMFK

-15 LVFVMVLGLFPTSQ
+15 LVFVMVLGILPISEFVSPAIAAEAKEGPPPTTEMVS
-29 FVVPASASGSG
+29 
-40 NWPPATTQPWKEKSI
+40 WKFYSKYDSPVL
-55 FFKDEKGQNKS
+55 KPS
-66 YTSQYLGKVIPRHL
+66 RVIPRTF
-80 IFNVDGQEGFG
+80 IFSLNDGVAPG
-91 FCGDHSKEYSS
+91 FCADHTKDVSTGATW
-102 SIKYSNPVPIE
+102 SNPVPIE
-113 ETKYAFTM
+113 GTKYEVIK
-121 PLIAAYSWVA
+121 PLIAAYNYTWF
-131 SYSMELDQRYPG
+131 YSRELDDRYPN
-143 QPGSFKQQIAEEE
+143 QTTIFKKKIAEQERGSVHYYWDE
-156 TGSKE
+156 TDRISA
-161 NYVSEYNRSL
+161 SSMSQA
-171 LGAMPQAAIW
+171 GAW
-181 LAGWDKISSLDDEQ
+181 LAGQGLLTDLSNHDQ
-195 TRLMIAYERNKTA
+195 QLMIAHERNLTTKTIYGSVS
-208 ELMHPES
+208 ES
-215 WAKNPQTDEEVAR
+215 DEEVAG
-228 WIKGQM
+228 WVAESIGKYENGDYGEYQM
-234 EGYHSGRYGD
+234 FIYTPPGGK
-244 WEAYLYQPSDNSF
+244 QPIITSLPPDTI
-257 QPMVVVMPKSI
+257 PKD
-268 TTQEFEGWIKIKKT
+268 GWFKLKKT
-282 DMGGKA
+282 DLSGNA
-288 LSGATFGVYGDSSY
+288 LSGATFAVY
-302 TDKLTSFQTTTGEW
+302 TDAGHQNQIYQFITTADEW
-316 DYVNVSQWMTS
+316 TYVDVSRFMDSATK
-327 STQTF
+327 TF
-332 YLKETSAPDGYVP
+332 YLKEISAPPDYVP
-345 NGKGYSVTVSATNNA
+345 NGAGYTVTVSSTNNS

-365 AAVNGGAAIKNGEG
+365 AAVNGGVAIKNGKSQP
-379 GGDPSGEVNKVDQ
+379 PSGVVQKVDPD
-392 NGNGI
+392 GNGI
-397 GPATFNF
+397 GPATFHF

-409 NAVDMDITCDETGSL
+409 NAVDMDIPCDETGTL
-424 ELQWE
+424 KLQWE
-429 DPTGENYIEPGEYTV
+429 DPTGEDYIEPGEYTV

-454 KDNTAQ
+454 MSEESQ

-472 GVDEPYSSG
+472 GIQEPYSSG
-481 PITFVNEPKH
+481 PIVFQNQPKH
-491 SIVIQKVDE
+491 TVIIQKVDE
-500 SGNGLPGAVFDI
+500 TGNGLPGAVFDV
-512 YLNGAKIDSAT
+512 YFNGAKVDSVT
-523 TGGDGTFTFAG
+523 TGPDGTFNYTG
-534 TDGNGLE
+534 TDGNGVST
-541 PGTYDF
+541 GTWEF
-547 VEVQAPNGYLIPY
+547 VETKAPSGYLIPY
-560 WACQSITIKQG
+560 MNYQSVTVNTLY
-571 DNDVLIH
+571 DDVRVH

-708 TFDIQIDAGA
+708 TFDIKIDAGA

-840 EGTTNANGELLFEDL
+840 EGTTDANGELLFKDL

-883 TSMSDRVIQSAVE
+883 TSMSDRVIQISVE

-934 TSNEPRTYTTDSNGI
+934 TSNEPRTYTTDANGI

-988 VVVNYHNYQDTQLI
+988 VVVNFHNYQDTQLI

-1061 IIDSTPQTFEIRVGQ
+1061 IIDSTPQTFELRVGQ

-1182 IAILKQ
+1182 VAILKQ

-1322 GWYILKELKAPI
+1322 GWYILRELKAPI

-1757 GNDGTIIWGSLPA
+1757 GNDGTIIWGNLPA

-1879 QLVYV
+1879 QLVHV

-2015 RVGTYATDAAGIIR
+2015 RVGTYATDTAGIIR

-2125 GWYVIEQTHLPKG
+2125 GWYVIEQTRLPKG

-2179 GAPVYGV
+2179 GAPIYGV

-2293 SYTVLAT
+2293 SYAVLAT

-2466 RFEFGTVPAGFKVT
+2466 RFEFGTAPAGFKVT